1 MSRGL
6 FRFLIFCVSLLVVGI
21 AGALVLGQNKLQFL
35 FHAERSSQEFVML
48 GFAKADMQGQAQ
60 TFNSALDALLLEAEG
75 EVLWSGRVV
84 SVLEGREA
92 DNWPALA
99 FSLYPSRSAFIKQYT
114 KDSFVSPFGVA
125 LPNQSASLI
134 LAASPEQ
141 NFVSPARVY
150 LVELFQLNTSQN
162 DGKVKT
168 APVVDA
174 LLLPGMQDVWT
185 ASVNPLD
192 GASDRDWQFVRM
204 TGFESRQALTDWLD
218 SIERKTQ
225 ASLQKRYYRHYVA
238 LIVDA
243 FEK

>member
-1 MSRGL
+1 M
-6 FRFLIFCVSLLVVGI
+6 F
-21 AGALVLGQNKLQFL
+21 
-35 FHAERSSQEFVML
+35 
-48 GFAKADMQGQAQ
+48 
-60 TFNSALDALLLEAEG
+60 
-75 EVLWSGRVV
+75 SGRVV

-92 DNWPALA
+92 DNWSALA

-114 KDSFVSPFGVA
+114 KDSFVPPFGVA
-125 LPNQSASLI
+125 LPNQSASLM
-134 LAASPEQ
+134 LAASLEQ

-150 LVELFQLNTSQN
+150 LVELFQLNTSKN

-168 APVVDA
+168 TPIVDA

-185 ASVNPLD
+185 ASVNPLE

-225 ASLQKRYYRHYVA
+225 ASLQKRYYRHHVA

-243 FEK
+243 FEE